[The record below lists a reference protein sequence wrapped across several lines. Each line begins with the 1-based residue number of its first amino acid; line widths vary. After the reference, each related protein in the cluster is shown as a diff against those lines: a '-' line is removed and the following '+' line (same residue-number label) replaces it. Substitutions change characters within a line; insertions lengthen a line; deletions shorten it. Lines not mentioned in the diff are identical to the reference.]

1 MKEIRKSEKTK
12 TISKSEIV
20 FLVVLA
26 VSILILAVFLC
37 LRTSTE
43 VSEFFTKKVGAPINR
58 ILAKIGSAFSFSLF
72 EAFVLTS
79 ICVSVIVLVVLIME
93 LVKKKYRIALKI
105 FCLIGSI
112 CFLFGSFYMLVAGF
126 AYNRKQVDSFYA
138 DTVEFYDFYEMVK
151 YFKSDYD
158 YLAEK
163 MNRDENGFSIC
174 PYDYEELNAV
184 LKKEV
189 GRLSDYYNVDSC
201 FDVKP
206 LKVFSKYLANHGIAG
221 ITFTPSGDC
230 GVNKDQPSVEITYT
244 ALHEMMHSIG
254 VMRENEANAVSCYLL
269 ISSDNEYLRYC
280 GYFGYYGY
288 LLRALSIN
296 YDETEYAA
304 VRVCE
309 KVSVESAL
317 VYEYWNSQ
325 SSVFD
330 KIGNFFN
337 DLYLKLSGQ
346 KDGTGSYREPTSSGD
361 IEKVDGERTFVK
373 VNYNSFQQAFI
384 KTYKDKF
391 VSK

>member
-1 MKEIRKSEKTK
+1 MR
-12 TISKSEIV
+12 
-20 FLVVLA
+20 
-26 VSILILAVFLC
+26 
-37 LRTSTE
+37 
-43 VSEFFTKKVGAPINR
+43 
-58 ILAKIGSAFSFSLF
+58 
-72 EAFVLTS
+72 
-79 ICVSVIVLVVLIME
+79 
-93 LVKKKYRIALKI
+93 
-105 FCLIGSI
+105 
-112 CFLFGSFYMLVAGF
+112 
-126 AYNRKQVDSFYA
+126 
-138 DTVEFYDFYEMVK
+138 
-151 YFKSDYD
+151 
-158 YLAEK
+158 
-163 MNRDENGFSIC
+163 
-174 PYDYEELNAV
+174 
-184 LKKEV
+184 
-189 GRLSDYYNVDSC
+189 
-201 FDVKP
+201 
-206 LKVFSKYLANHGIAG
+206 
-221 ITFTPSGDC
+221 SG
-230 GVNKDQPSVEITYT
+230 
-244 ALHEMMHSIG
+244 
-254 VMRENEANAVSCYLL
+254 
-269 ISSDNEYLRYC
+269 NEYLRYC